1 MLLTFVPLTNAHL
14 EDLLSHRNF
23 TLEVNFYVCEI
34 QAAIVARLDAIESL
48 FMQQAF
54 DLIFVLLEL
63 SGFGKLLAHLLDE
76 LVVNQ
81 QLLVVFLQLFKL
93 SLGALLI

>member
-1 MLLTFVPLTNAHL
+1 LLLTFVPLTNAHL

-54 DLIFVLLEL
+54 DLIFVEL
-63 SGFGKLLAHLLDE
+63 CGFGKLLAHLLDE